1 MYWWFEFSWV
11 LVCPINNI
19 IRIISIVWVL
29 LRHNIIVTDTDGF
42 EIPSLGMGG
51 SEQGEGIIDIPAAEE
66 LKSSSFKVTA

>member
-1 MYWWFEFSWV
+1 M
-11 LVCPINNI
+11 
-19 IRIISIVWVL
+19 
-29 LRHNIIVTDTDGF
+29 TDTDGF